1 MSGKARP
8 TTFVAMRAQVHGA
21 GHAPYIA
28 AACRAIETRGI
39 LVVDVRTTASS
50 GGRRQAT
57 LLLRPD
63 EAAFAER
70 LPVEASAT
78 WDEEDGW
85 SLAVGDVPSASRVHK
100 GLAVVPDPEDVA
112 AWIEVLLA
120 HPELTP
126 SREDHPFRDHS
137 VADPGFEAQ
146 LARYAPGV

>member
-1 MSGKARP
+1 
-8 TTFVAMRAQVHGA
+8 MRAQGHGA

-39 LVVDVRTTASS
+39 LVADVRTTASS
-50 GGRRQAT
+50 GGRREAT

-70 LPVEASAT
+70 LPAEASAT

-100 GLAVVPDPEDVA
+100 GLDVVPDPEDVA

-126 SREDHPFRDHS
+126 TREDHPFRDHS

>member
-1 MSGKARP
+1 
-8 TTFVAMRAQVHGA
+8 MRAQGHRT

-39 LVVDVRTTASS
+39 LVADVRTTASS
-50 GGRRQAT
+50 GGRREAT

-63 EAAFAER
+63 EAAFDEQVPAA
-70 LPVEASAT
+70 ASAT

-85 SLAVGDVPSASRVHK
+85 SLAVGAAPEVSRVHK
-100 GLAVVPDPEDVA
+100 GLGVLPDPEDVA
-112 AWIEVLLA
+112 AWVEVLLA

-137 VADPGFEAQ
+137 VADPGFEAE
-146 LARYAPGV
+146 LARYAPAV

>member
-1 MSGKARP
+1 
-8 TTFVAMRAQVHGA
+8 MRVQGHRT

-39 LVVDVRTTASS
+39 LVADVRTTASS
-50 GGRRQAT
+50 GGRRAAT

-63 EAAFAER
+63 ETAFAER
-70 LPVEASAT
+70 VPAEASAA

-85 SLAVGDVPSASRVHK
+85 SLAVGGAPEASCVHK
-100 GLAVVPDPEDVA
+100 GLGVVPDPEDVA
-112 AWIEVLLA
+112 AWIEVVLA